1 MKLEIYEKN
10 IYGIKGLV
18 SSKLDEESLRIRND
32 LTILKNEFKSLEV
45 SRYEVSLKSKNIS
58 SLMNIN
64 KDIKEYSSINR
75 SISSLTNLN
84 EEYNDLISKANLPIV
99 LVNGEV
105 LASGKYPTL
114 RELKECI
121 KDNIEKIKCI

>member
-1 MKLEIYEKN
+1 
-10 IYGIKGLV
+10 
-18 SSKLDEESLRIRND
+18 
-32 LTILKNEFKSLEV
+32 
-45 SRYEVSLKSKNIS
+45 
-58 SLMNIN
+58 MNID
-64 KDIKEYSSINR
+64 KDIKEYSFTNK

-84 EEYNDLISKANLPIV
+84 EKYNNLISKVNLPIV